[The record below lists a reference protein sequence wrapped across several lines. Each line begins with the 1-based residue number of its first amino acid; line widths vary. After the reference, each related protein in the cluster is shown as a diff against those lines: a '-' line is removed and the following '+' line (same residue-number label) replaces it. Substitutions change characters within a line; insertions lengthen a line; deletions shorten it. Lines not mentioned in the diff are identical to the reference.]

1 MYTSVFSY
9 FVCREKWAVGQV
21 ASENKS
27 KWPLSTRV
35 IVSMVGPD
43 VWACQGI
50 KYSTTLQQVVCML
63 GEEVPKSMTEAL
75 RWEERMLP

>member
-1 MYTSVFSY
+1 
-9 FVCREKWAVGQV
+9 
-21 ASENKS
+21 
-27 KWPLSTRV
+27 
-35 IVSMVGPD
+35 MVGPD
-43 VWACQGI
+43 VWVCQGI